1 MKRLQ
6 LDYSPHSSW
15 QRNVVGGVTLAV
27 CLLVGFCLLTDQRNL
42 NERISQYE
50 SQSGTR
56 VSSQAGRATITSD
69 ERQASEATYALNT
82 PWDKMLGAL
91 EQVQTVSS
99 GVHLLTVQPN
109 PTKGEVQL
117 GGEAEDFSALMDY
130 MKALRAKPQFSEVV
144 LVNQRL
150 ASESSQT
157 KLAFTLLAHWEF
169 TERKP

>member
-1 MKRLQ
+1 MKQLQ
-6 LDYSPHSSW
+6 LDFSPYHSRA
-15 QRNVVGGVTLAV
+15 RNLLGGVTLAV
-27 CLLVGFCLLTDQRNL
+27 CVLVGFWLLTDQRNL
-42 NERISQYE
+42 HERISHYE
-50 SQSGTR
+50 NQS
-56 VSSQAGRATITSD
+56 VSAIGSKAGRASISAD
-69 ERQASEATYALNT
+69 EKQAGEAAYALNM

-91 EQVQTVSS
+91 EQVQSVSS

-109 PTKGEVQL
+109 LVKGEVQL

-157 KLAFTLLAHWEF
+157 KLAFTLLAQW
-169 TERKP
+169 KP

>member
-1 MKRLQ
+1 MKHLQ
-6 LDYSPHSSW
+6 LDFSPYHTHA
-15 QRNVVGGVTLAV
+15 RNLAGGVALVA
-27 CLLVGFCLLTDQRNL
+27 CLLMGFWLLTDHRNL
-42 NERISQYE
+42 HDRISQYE
-50 SQSGTR
+50 NQSESR
-56 VSSQAGRATITSD
+56 VGSKAGDVGITSD
-69 ERQASEATYALNT
+69 DRQAGEAAYALNM

-109 PTKGEVQL
+109 PIKGEVQL

-130 MKALRAKPQFSEVV
+130 VKALRAKPQFSEVV

-157 KLAFTLLAHWEF
+157 KLAFTLLAQW
-169 TERKP
+169 KP